1 MYLGGVSVARGY
13 LHRPDLTTA
22 RFVPDP
28 FSGDPAARLYRTG
41 DLARTRADGNV
52 EFLGRL
58 DNQVK
63 VRGYRIELGEIEAA
77 LGAHPL
83 VRQAPPVQER
93 PEQQRNE
100 EQKFNNWEQ
109 QHQEAAPREAPRPAE
124 RTQQPQ
130 ERPQPQPQRTEP
142 AKREPHQ

>member
-1 MYLGGVSVARGY
+1 MNQRNVP
-13 LHRPDLTTA
+13 RPQ
-22 RFVPDP
+22 
-28 FSGDPAARLYRTG
+28 AAMQNERPQN
-41 DLARTRADGNV
+41 DNV
-52 EFLGRL
+52 
-58 DNQVK
+58 
-63 VRGYRIELGEIEAA
+63 RIPQQEST
-77 LGAHPL
+77 HPL